1 MVIPQPKMYFI
12 KSLKREVT
20 GSELSGKAGDGSL
33 CFCTVVEL
41 NPKSASLLLEYCSVC
56 MLNDNVVCKSPL
68 LNTNSHIRIL
78 LGNAPDILECEHMQ
92 TLGQLSF
99 RHIMEHTLHGSRSG
113 DVYNV
118 EFGYSSGRDEHTDRS
133 DFSLFLRVD
142 YILTPPVCGQ
152 YASLDTAKSESDPR
166 RNSTADWN
174 PDLAVHWL
182 YRAWDLKERGSWLIN
197 HHLKCVTSGCE
208 KSDNKDKLCRL
219 IWASAFACYSRAL
232 QFASLCHW
240 AEQTCKSE
248 SSQFRSDGDLPSNIK
263 YGGERG
269 SIHCIQVL
277 SGQKSIAIF
286 GSENLNTSDYLDWDH
301 FSIVGFKTSY
311 SLDCQPLR
319 LEFII
324 LSNIALCQLKVGSF
338 EYCVQNCSQA
348 LYLLSRENKSV
359 SYTDDQDVL
368 TNAELFSPE
377 KVHFYC
383 DGFQITS
390 QDICKVLFR
399 RAQAYYNLGKMD
411 EAKSDLE
418 VCIQLGKK
426 QLTSETRGKEG
437 EMMTVSEWDN
447 SDSYKRIK
455 AALQASEKLMIKVC
469 DSLSRER
476 SQLLSRL
483 RKKTHVN

>member
-1 MVIPQPKMYFI
+1 MSSCMVVPQPKMYFI

-240 AEQTCKSE
+240 AEQTC
-248 SSQFRSDGDLPSNIK
+248 
-263 YGGERG
+263 
-269 SIHCIQVL
+269 
-277 SGQKSIAIF
+277 QKSIAIF

-324 LSNIALCQLKVGSF
+324 LSNIALCQLK
-338 EYCVQNCSQA
+338 
-348 LYLLSRENKSV
+348 
-359 SYTDDQDVL
+359 
-368 TNAELFSPE
+368 
-377 KVHFYC
+377 
-383 DGFQITS
+383 ITS

-399 RAQAYYNLGKMD
+399 RAKAYYNLGKMD

-483 RKKTHVN
+483 RTKTHVN